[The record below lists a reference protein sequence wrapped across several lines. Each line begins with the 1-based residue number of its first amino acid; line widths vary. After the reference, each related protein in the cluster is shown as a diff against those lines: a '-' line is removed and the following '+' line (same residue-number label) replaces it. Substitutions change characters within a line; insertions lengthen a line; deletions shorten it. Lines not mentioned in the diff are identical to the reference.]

1 MNNKQFRALLDLI
14 MCCDPWPVEDDGKN
28 QESNE
33 DLVKDLASAHARTLG
48 FTDWVDAYHKL
59 QPTALSKSY
68 TAEESKNVAK
78 IQYEESDE
86 YLDVTFQNGGEY
98 RYFEV
103 PMSVYEAAY
112 ASPSIGAF
120 LSSDIKG
127 KYRYAKVN

>member
-1 MNNKQFRALLDLI
+1 MNKKQFRAFLDLI
-14 MCCDPWPVEDDGKN
+14 MCCDPWPVDDTLAT
-28 QESNE
+28 ETNE
-33 DLVKDLASAHARTLG
+33 WMVKDFASAHARTLG
-48 FTDWVDAYHKL
+48 FTDWVDAYHRL
-59 QPTALSKSY
+59 QPTLLSKSY
-68 TAEESKNVAK
+68 TTEESKNVAK

-86 YLDVTFQNGGEY
+86 YLDVTFQSGAEY
-98 RYFEV
+98 RYFEI